1 MYEILTRWEG
11 PNMPN
16 GMVTVMNF
24 DEFTPPEGYR
34 EDLETFWTAVG
45 ARIHSSFRWTV
56 EPVGRIFNE
65 ATGQTTGIWADPR
78 VKTGVGTGTSGGQVA
93 NATMVLFQWRTGVYK
108 NGRELRG
115 RTYVPGLLSN
125 QVVGGELQP
134 SSATALAT
142 AAQEFV
148 DASPGFHIWSRPKNG
163 TSGSSEQVVS
173 GTVWNELAVLRS
185 RRA

>member
-1 MYEILTRWEG
+1 MFEILTRWEG

-24 DEFTPPEGYR
+24 DEFTPVSDHR
-34 EDLETFWTAVG
+34 EALEELWTAVG
-45 ARIHSSFRWTV
+45 ARVHSSFRWTV
-56 EPVGRIFNE
+56 EAGGRIFD
-65 ATGQTTGIWADPR
+65 ATTGQTTGVWSDPVVR
-78 VKTGVGTGTSGGQVA
+78 TGVGTGTSGTQVA
-93 NATMVLFQWRTGVYK
+93 NATMVLFQWRTGVYQ

-134 SSATALAT
+134 SAVAALGT
-142 AAQEFV
+142 AAQDFV
-148 DASPGFHIWSRPKNG
+148 TGSPGFHIWSRPKNG
-163 TSGSSEQVVS
+163 TSGSSANVAT